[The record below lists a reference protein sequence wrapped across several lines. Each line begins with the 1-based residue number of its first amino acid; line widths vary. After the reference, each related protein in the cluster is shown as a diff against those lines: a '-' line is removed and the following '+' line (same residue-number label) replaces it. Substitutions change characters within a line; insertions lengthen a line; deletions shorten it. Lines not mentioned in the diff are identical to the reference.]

1 MFDVKIINNNIE
13 DNLSNKN
20 CIYVKLDY
28 DNPIINGKNIAYPI
42 LSAWLE
48 KTSIDS
54 VDELK
59 AIYSKVYLMRNER
72 QMHIYSCD
80 GGERFEPDYVLFSQK
95 NNIDGFEQLQVFVE
109 PKCTHLVENDKWKED
124 FVLQLKDNAI
134 PVKTFVNDNKYHI

>member
-1 MFDVKIINNNIE
+1 MYDVKIINNNIE

-59 AIYSKVYLMRNER
+59 IKMPELPDLDEYSFVNIIYYTNNTYKILILREPIRVINEK
-72 QMHIYSCD
+72 INI
-80 GGERFEPDYVLFSQK
+80 
-95 NNIDGFEQLQVFVE
+95 NNYEIKG
-109 PKCTHLVENDKWKED
+109 
-124 FVLQLKDNAI
+124 I
-134 PVKTFVNDNKYHI
+134 PVNHIHSASSASSEFSAIVADDIRNSNKYF